1 MTTDHFINEYLPLI
15 KHIAK
20 GFYQVPYEDLL
31 QAGAVGLLKA
41 YKNYRHSKTTKF
53 SSYAYEYIFG
63 EMYDL
68 VNKNREIKVSK
79 EILKLAKKIAL
90 VQNNLSLKLNRTPTY
105 EEIAKFLDIDT
116 YLVWDTICMTKS
128 FIYLDNNN
136 EESRDLYET
145 IPSSEI
151 ISLDDKIMLL
161 EGINTLPEEDKQII
175 KYRYFDD
182 YTQTEVAKRMGLTQ
196 VMVSRRE
203 TKSLA
208 KIKKYYEVA

>member
-1 MTTDHFINEYLPLI
+1 M
-15 KHIAK
+15 
-20 GFYQVPYEDLL
+20 
-31 QAGAVGLLKA
+31 
-41 YKNYRHSKTTKF
+41 
-53 SSYAYEYIFG
+53 
-63 EMYDL
+63 
-68 VNKNREIKVSK
+68 
-79 EILKLAKKIAL
+79 
-90 VQNNLSLKLNRTPTY
+90 SLKLNRTPTY

-116 YLVWDTICMTKS
+116 YLVWDTICITKS

>member
-1 MTTDHFINEYLPLI
+1 
-15 KHIAK
+15 
-20 GFYQVPYEDLL
+20 
-31 QAGAVGLLKA
+31 
-41 YKNYRHSKTTKF
+41 
-53 SSYAYEYIFG
+53 
-63 EMYDL
+63 
-68 VNKNREIKVSK
+68 
-79 EILKLAKKIAL
+79 
-90 VQNNLSLKLNRTPTY
+90 
-105 EEIAKFLDIDT
+105 
-116 YLVWDTICMTKS
+116 MTKS

>member
-41 YKNYRHSKTTKF
+41 YKNYRHNKTIKF